1 MLIQLIVESA
11 QNGNYFTVP
20 FAGTC
25 NIQLL
30 GYQYHSTNNA
40 SNLVIE
46 IRSDKLLFNNSSS
59 PYFSFLNNYSSSAN
73 IDNSTDGFHL
83 RGVQL
88 NGQIQVA
95 VVNRATGTTPTGFT
109 ALILSLDVEEIS
121 TVQAPRA
128 LIGNGLM

>member
-11 QNGNYFTVP
+11 TNGNYFTVP
-20 FAGTC
+20 FSGTC
-25 NIQLL
+25 NVQLL

-46 IRSDKLLFNNSSS
+46 IRSDVLRLNNSQS
-59 PYFSFLNNYSSSAN
+59 PHFSFLNNYSSYAT
-73 IDNSTDGFHL
+73 IDNSTGFHI

-95 VVNRATGTTPTGFT
+95 VVGRASGATPTGFT
-109 ALILSLDVEEIS
+109 GLILSLDVEEIS

>member
-11 QNGNYFTVP
+11 TNGTYFVVP
-20 FAGTC
+20 FSGTC

-46 IRSDKLLFNNSSS
+46 IRSDILRFNNSQT
-59 PYFSFLNNYSSSAN
+59 PHFSFLNNYSSSAN
-73 IDNSTDGFHL
+73 IDNSTDGFHI

-88 NGQIQVA
+88 NGQIQLA
-95 VVNRATGTTPTGFT
+95 VVARSTGAVPVGFT
-109 ALILSLDVEEIS
+109 ALVLNLDVEEIS
-121 TVQAPRA
+121 TVLAPRA

>member
-1 MLIQLIVESA
+1 V
-11 QNGNYFTVP
+11 
-20 FAGTC
+20 
-25 NIQLL
+25 QLL

-46 IRSDKLLFNNSSS
+46 IRSDILRLNNSQS
-59 PYFSFLNNYSSSAN
+59 PHFSFLNNYSSSGN
-73 IDNSTDGFHL
+73 IDNSTNGFHL

-95 VVNRATGTTPTGFT
+95 VVNRASGATPTGFT
-109 ALILSLDVEEIS
+109 GLILSLDIEEIS

>member
-1 MLIQLIVESA
+1 MLIQLIVEA
-11 QNGNYFTVP
+11 ATNGTYFVVP
-20 FAGTC
+20 FSGTC

-46 IRSDKLLFNNSSS
+46 IRSDILRFNNSQT
-59 PYFSFLNNYSSSAN
+59 PHFSFLNNYSSSAN
-73 IDNSTDGFHL
+73 IDNSTDGFHI

-95 VVNRATGTTPTGFT
+95 VVNRSTGASPTGFT
-109 ALILSLDVEEIS
+109 GLILNLDVEEIS
-121 TVQAPRA
+121 TVLAPRA